1 MPHNDRAAPF
11 LLSLALLLAA
21 CGDDDAATS
30 ATDTATSTSGT
41 STTDTSTTEPTT
53 DATTS
58 STTGSGSVGE
68 SDSDGV
74 SVTDT
79 DPTTTTADPTTTTTD
94 PTTTTDSTTGTDTDT
109 DTDATTEAPPACGD
123 GQLDPGE
130 ECDDANNAPGDGCDA
145 DCKKEQPPCD
155 PDGLYQVQGAPIA
168 YTCCQGLV
176 AVNINAFILT
186 GDGATIASSPSNP
199 KTMTGAATT
208 CPDGVFSNSAAIPG
222 GCTETFKVSGEFTD
236 ANTWSGTYELDFEGE
251 QCSCFGGMFGT
262 PCVDQLFPVTA
273 KR

>member
-94 PTTTTDSTTGTDTDT
+94 PTTTTDSTTDTDT